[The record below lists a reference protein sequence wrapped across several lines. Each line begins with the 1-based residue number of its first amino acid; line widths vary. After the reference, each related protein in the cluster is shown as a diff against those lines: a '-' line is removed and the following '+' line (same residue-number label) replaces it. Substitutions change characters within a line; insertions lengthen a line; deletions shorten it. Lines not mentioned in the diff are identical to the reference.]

1 MRDKVASLQEAVS
14 LVKDRDVLAMTTSV
28 LEDAPMAFLRELIR
42 SGKKA
47 LGVVGV
53 TGGGLNID
61 ILIGSGVVSSVE
73 TCSIS
78 MGSFG
83 PAPNFQRHLKSGS
96 LEMKDNACGVLY
108 SMIQAAAMGVP
119 FVPVRGLLATDLL
132 RYRNDFKV
140 VENPFN
146 RGEDIVLALA
156 LRPDVAVFHALKG
169 DSMGNVVTPPR
180 RDDLL
185 VAQASR
191 KVVVTV
197 EELVDG
203 ELTAPGPDNGTFIP
217 AIYVDAVVHVSL
229 GAHPASCW
237 QTYDVDQEHVKR
249 YIEASQSDS
258 AFAEYLGRYVF
269 GVSGHEGYLGLVGL
283 AAKTGGRL

>member
-1 MRDKVASLQEAVS
+1 
-14 LVKDRDVLAMTTSV
+14 MTTSV
-28 LEDAPMAFLRELIR
+28 LEDTPMAFLRELIR

-61 ILIGSGVVSSVE
+61 ILIGSDVVSLVE
-73 TCSIS
+73 TCSIF

-83 PAPNFQRHLKSGS
+83 PAPNFQRRLKSGN
-96 LEMKDNACGVLY
+96 LKMKDNTCGVLY

-119 FVPVRGLLATDLL
+119 FVPVRGLLGTDLL
-132 RYRNDFKV
+132 RYRDDFKV

-146 RGEDIVLALA
+146 RREDVVLSPA
-156 LRPDVAVFHALKG
+156 LRPDVASFHGLKG
-169 DSMGNVVTPPR
+169 DRMGNVVTPPR

-185 VAQASR
+185 LAQASK

-217 AIYVDAVVHVSL
+217 AIYVDAVVHVPL
-229 GAHPASCW
+229 GAHPASFW
-237 QTYDVDQEHVKR
+237 HTYDVDHEHVKR
-249 YIEASQSDS
+249 YMEASQSDS
-258 AFAEYLGRYVF
+258 AFADYLGRYVY
-269 GVSGHEGYLGLVGL
+269 GVSSHEEYLGLVGL
-283 AAKTGGRL
+283 TAKTGGRQ